1 MISEET
7 IHNEINKLFPAYRE
21 FLSNLVKINS
31 SYGREKE
38 AQLVVKS
45 RMEELG
51 LHVQTVMSREDRDS
65 INLISIVRGADNK
78 NYKSLILNA
87 HCDVT
92 PVDSIERWPRQP
104 FSGEIR
110 ENILYGR
117 GSYDDKAGIAVILLV
132 VNVLRNLTVK
142 LKGDLTIE
150 SVIEDETTGNGSRVL
165 VENGYT
171 ADGVIICDGT
181 WPERIIYGHLGHVW
195 IDVEITGEPVAAC
208 VESRGVNPIYIGIEF
223 IRKLRDA
230 IEKLN
235 KSEGSYEGIEK
246 PFFVNIGSFHS
257 GVYHGSVPAD
267 ATLEMQ
273 VGFSDRYTPDEMI
286 EKVGALA
293 HRVSERI
300 TIRESLLKAQA
311 HKTDK
316 KNQLVAKLKTIIE
329 RNSQKEA
336 QTIVVT
342 GCCDM
347 RHFPTENICLYGP
360 GGGKN
365 PHGIDEYYFLDHM
378 PMVAKNIL
386 DFVLEWCNERK

>member
-7 IHNEINKLFPAYRE
+7 INNEINKLLPAYRE

-31 SYGREKE
+31 SYGQEKE
-38 AQLVVKS
+38 AQLIVKS

-51 LHVQTVMSREDRDS
+51 LNVQTVMSRQDQNS
-65 INLISIVRGADNK
+65 INLISIIHGDENEK
-78 NYKSLILNA
+78 YKSLILNA

-92 PVDSIERWPRQP
+92 PVDSIERWSRQP

-117 GSYDDKAGIAVILLV
+117 GSYDDKAGIAIILLV
-132 VNVLRNLTVK
+132 VNVLKNLNVK
-142 LKGDLTIE
+142 LKGNLMIE
-150 SVIEDETTGNGSRVL
+150 SVVEDETTGNGSKIL

-208 VESRGVNPIYIGIEF
+208 VESRGINPIYIGIEF
-223 IRKLRDA
+223 IQKLRDA
-230 IEKLN
+230 IEEFN
-235 KSEGSYEGIEK
+235 KSEDPYEGIEK

-267 ATLEMQ
+267 ATLEIQ
-273 VGFSDRYTPDEMI
+273 IGFSDRYTPDEII
-286 EKVGALA
+286 EKVGGLA
-293 HRVSERI
+293 NSVSERI
-300 TIRESLLKAQA
+300 TIRESLLKAKA
-311 HKTDK
+311 YKTDK
-316 KNQLVAKLKTIIE
+316 KNQLVAQLKTIIE
-329 RNSQKEA
+329 RNSRKEA
-336 QTIVVT
+336 QTVVVT

-347 RHFPTENICLYGP
+347 RHFPTKNICLYGP
-360 GGGKN
+360 GGGKS

-378 PMVAKNIL
+378 PMVARNIL
-386 DFVLEWCNERK
+386 DFALAWCNERK

>member
-31 SYGREKE
+31 SYGQEKK

-65 INLISIVRGADNK
+65 INLISIVKGADNK

-286 EKVGALA
+286 EKVGGLA

-386 DFVLEWCNERK
+386 DFVVEWCNERK